1 MSCGF
6 IPCVTV
12 NTGTVTLIEQFGKF
26 TKIAQPGLNVVI
38 PCFCEF
44 PAATVSMRLQQMEVS
59 CETKTK
65 DNVFVLI
72 RVAVQ
77 YQVNEDEESIKNAH
91 YRLTN
96 PKQQIESYVFDVVR
110 SSVPKIELDDVF
122 TTKEEIAQTIKHE
135 LTTAMTSFGY
145 TILASPI
152 TDIDPDKEV
161 KRAMNDINKAKRLRL
176 AAQDRQLDRAHPPMR
191 ASTRPPHPTHPFYPH
206 PSQDEGEAVKIRAVK
221 EAEAEAARTEIQAK
235 ADAEAKFL
243 AGQGIARQRQAIMEG
258 LRESVNAFKNEVQDV
273 DAKTVMDLMI
283 VTQYFD
289 MMRDS
294 APSPLPPSRRRARPR
309 HRPRRRPRCRPRRR
323 PATAA
328 QWPRRPRRSLI
339 HVDVPRG
346 AQSAPTARPTRS
358 SSTTLREHS
367 RTWPR
372 PCRRASWRRRPH
384 RAA

>member
-1 MSCGF
+1 MSCGI

-26 TKIAQPGLNVVI
+26 TKIARPGLNVVI

-65 DNVFVLI
+65 DNVFVVI
-72 RVAVQ
+72 KVAVQ

-176 AAQDRQLDRAHPPMR
+176 AAQD
-191 ASTRPPHPTHPFYPH
+191 
-206 PSQDEGEAVKIRAVK
+206 EGEAVKIRAVK

-289 MMRDS
+289 MMRDIGANS
-294 APSPLPPSRRRARPR
+294 KTNAVFLNHSPGALEDLAQAVQKGFMAAAPNPEIGRA
-309 HRPRRRPRCRPRRR
+309 
-323 PATAA
+323 
-328 QWPRRPRRSLI
+328 
-339 HVDVPRG
+339 HV
-346 AQSAPTARPTRS
+346 
-358 SSTTLREHS
+358 
-367 RTWPR
+367 
-372 PCRRASWRRRPH
+372 
-384 RAA
+384 

>member
-1 MSCGF
+1 
-6 IPCVTV
+6 
-12 NTGTVTLIEQFGKF
+12 
-26 TKIAQPGLNVVI
+26 
-38 PCFCEF
+38 
-44 PAATVSMRLQQMEVS
+44 MRLQQMEVS

-77 YQVNEDEESIKNAH
+77 YQVNDDEESIKNAH

-110 SSVPKIELDDVF
+110 SSVPKIDLDDVF
-122 TTKEEIAQTIKHE
+122 TTKEEIAQNIKSE
-135 LTTAMTSFGY
+135 LTSAMSSFGY

-176 AAQDRQLDRAHPPMR
+176 AAQD
-191 ASTRPPHPTHPFYPH
+191 
-206 PSQDEGEAVKIRAVK
+206 EGEAVKIKAVK

-258 LRESVNAFKNEVQDV
+258 LRESVNAFKSEVQDV

-289 MMRDS
+289 MMRDVGAHSKTNAVFLNHSPGAPGEWLRKTALVLLWAPTSRIMSKYCVTIIRSMTVLASTSCTSLLKALTDSRSPSMMACRWRAMPCPARNLAS
-294 APSPLPPSRRRARPR
+294 ASAFAWISVRAASASASLTALILTASPSS
-309 HRPRRRPRCRPRRR
+309 C
-323 PATAA
+323 AA
-328 QWPRRPRRSLI
+328 RRSRFALLMSFI
-339 HVDVPRG
+339 
-346 AQSAPTARPTRS
+346 ARLTSLSGSMSVMGEARMV
-358 SSTTLREHS
+358 
-367 RTWPR
+367 
-372 PCRRASWRRRPH
+372 
-384 RAA
+384 

>member
-1 MSCGF
+1 MSCGI

-12 NTGTVTLIEQFGKF
+12 NTGTVALIEQFGKF
-26 TKIAQPGLNVVI
+26 TKIAKPGLNVVI

-77 YQVNEDEESIKNAH
+77 YQVNDDEESIKNAH

-110 SSVPKIELDDVF
+110 SSVPKIDLDDVF
-122 TTKEEIAQTIKHE
+122 TTKEEIAQNIKSE
-135 LTTAMTSFGY
+135 LTSAMSSFGY

-161 KRAMNDINKAKRLRL
+161 KRAMNEINKAKRLRL
-176 AAQDRQLDRAHPPMR
+176 AAQD
-191 ASTRPPHPTHPFYPH
+191 
-206 PSQDEGEAVKIRAVK
+206 EGEAVKIKAVK

-258 LRESVNAFKNEVQDV
+258 LRESVNAFKSEVQDV

-289 MMRDS
+289 MMRDVGAHS
-294 APSPLPPSRRRARPR
+294 KTNAVFLNHSPGALEDLAQAVQKGFMAAAPNPGSM
-309 HRPRRRPRCRPRRR
+309 
-323 PATAA
+323 
-328 QWPRRPRRSLI
+328 
-339 HVDVPRG
+339 
-346 AQSAPTARPTRS
+346 
-358 SSTTLREHS
+358 LR
-367 RTWPR
+367 
-372 PCRRASWRRRPH
+372 
-384 RAA
+384 

>member
-38 PCFCEF
+38 PCLCEF

-176 AAQDRQLDRAHPPMR
+176 AAQD
-191 ASTRPPHPTHPFYPH
+191 
-206 PSQDEGEAVKIRAVK
+206 EGEAVKIRAVK

-289 MMRDS
+289 MMRDIGANS
-294 APSPLPPSRRRARPR
+294 KTNAVFLNHSPGALEDLAQAVQKGFMAAAP
-309 HRPRRRPRCRPRRR
+309 
-323 PATAA
+323 
-328 QWPRRPRRSLI
+328 
-339 HVDVPRG
+339 
-346 AQSAPTARPTRS
+346 APGSMMR
-358 SSTTLREHS
+358 
-367 RTWPR
+367 
-372 PCRRASWRRRPH
+372 
-384 RAA
+384 